1 MYGLVL
7 EGGGARGAYHIGAY
21 KAILEEG
28 IEIGGVSGTSVGALN
43 GAMIVQGDLEKA
55 YELWYNMSYSRVI
68 DADDEEIEKLKKH
81 KLSKD
86 DIKIVM
92 DKIKGVVNDKGFD
105 ITPLKELLDEVIDE
119 EKIRSSEKDFGIV
132 TISLTDLKPLEIYKE
147 DIPEGLLCDYLIAS
161 AYLPVFKKGKIDGKK
176 FLDGGIY
183 DNLPIGLLQRK
194 GYKDFIAVRTY
205 GIGRLRKIKGQD
217 INVTYISPNE
227 DLGKILEFDSQS
239 SRKNLQLGYYD
250 GLKALRGLKGYNYY
264 IQPKGDEDYF
274 INLFLSLGEEKILKI
289 GKLLGIEGIPYR
301 RALFEFII
309 PKISKLVGTDREN
322 DYEDIALRL
331 LEKLADSYNTE
342 RFNIYS
348 YDEFLSNVMEKHK
361 VDHDTETGFLP
372 KIIEKV
378 DFLAKF
384 SKDEMIKQ
392 IADIVF

>member
-217 INVTYISPNE
+217 IHVTYISPNE

>member
-21 KAILEEG
+21 KAIMEEG

-43 GAMIVQGDLEKA
+43 GAMIVQGDFEKA
-55 YELWYNMSYSRVI
+55 YELWYNMSYSRII
-68 DADDEEIEKLKKH
+68 DADDEEIEKLKNH

-92 DKIKGVVNDKGFD
+92 DKIKGVVNDKGLD
-105 ITPLKELLDEVIDE
+105 ITPLRELLDEVIDE

-205 GIGRLRKIKGQD
+205 GIGRLKKIKGQD
-217 INVTYISPNE
+217 IHVTYISPNE

-239 SRKNLQLGYYD
+239 SRRNLQLGYYD
-250 GLKALRGLKGYNYY
+250 GLKTLRGLKGYNYY

-289 GKLLGIEGIPYR
+289 GELLGIEGVPYR

-309 PKISKLVGTDREN
+309 PKISKLVGTDKEN

-331 LEKLADSYNTE
+331 LEKLADNYNTE

-348 YDEFLSNVMEKHK
+348 YDEFLNNVMEKHK
-361 VDHDTETGFLP
+361 VDHDPETGFLP

-384 SKDEMIKQ
+384 SKDETIKQ

>member
-21 KAILEEG
+21 NAILEEG